1 MRKRK
6 RLGLSTLKHQTQ
18 GKSPVNWGG
27 EGGILGEVLST
38 LAGSVGGQ
46 GLQLVAREGCMGMM
60 MMGVEWEEWLGETF
74 FFSFF
79 F

>member
-1 MRKRK
+1 M
-6 RLGLSTLKHQTQ
+6 
-18 GKSPVNWGG
+18 
-27 EGGILGEVLST
+27 GEVLST

-60 MMGVEWEEWLGETF
+60 IIGVEWEEWLGETF

>member
-1 MRKRK
+1 M
-6 RLGLSTLKHQTQ
+6 
-18 GKSPVNWGG
+18 
-27 EGGILGEVLST
+27 GEVLST

-46 GLQLVAREGCMGMM
+46 GLQLVAREGCMGMVI
-60 MMGVEWEEWLGETF
+60 MGVEWEEWLGETF

>member
-1 MRKRK
+1 M
-6 RLGLSTLKHQTQ
+6 
-18 GKSPVNWGG
+18 
-27 EGGILGEVLST
+27 GEVLST

-74 FFSFF
+74 FLLFSFERINKKGREGNECLLTLL
-79 F
+79 